1 MMPLSTLVEVG
12 NQHNTTQEAINAMYP
27 LAEVIAAVVLGD

>member
-12 NQHNTTQEAINAMYP
+12 NQHNTQQQAKNAMH
-27 LAEVIAAVVLGD
+27 LLSNIVAAVVLG